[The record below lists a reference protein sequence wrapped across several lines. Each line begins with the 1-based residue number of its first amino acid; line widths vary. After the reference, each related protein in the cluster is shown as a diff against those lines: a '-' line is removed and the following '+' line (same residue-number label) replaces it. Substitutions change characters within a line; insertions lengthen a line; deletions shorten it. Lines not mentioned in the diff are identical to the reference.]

1 MDATADR
8 IAALHFALVDERDDR
23 RRARIH
29 LELAGLCVSA
39 GHLEHAA
46 RHFREALL
54 FEPTLHAARE
64 GLANLAER
72 SRSGDPSKAPSRVG
86 GLLGR
91 LRRAV
96 G

>member
-1 MDATADR
+1 VDATADR
-8 IAALHFALVDERDDR
+8 IAALHYALVDERDDR

-29 LELAGLCVSA
+29 LELAGLCVAA
-39 GHLEHAA
+39 GNLEHAA

-64 GLANLAER
+64 GLANVAER
-72 SRSGDPSKAPSRVG
+72 SRTGSATRPPSRAR
-86 GLLGR
+86 GLFER